1 VNLMKIKVSIII
13 PIYNI
18 ADYLPKAFRSAVEQ
32 TEQDI
37 EVILVDDGSTDG
49 SGALCDRLAETDSR
63 VQVIHKANGGLSS
76 ARNAGIAAA
85 RGKYVLLL
93 DGDDRLHREAV
104 SRTLAVMEETGADF
118 VQFCYREVA
127 PEEEL
132 PDPPVGGAFVMGEGT
147 ARLFTHLYRLGG
159 AGASACTKLF
169 RRELLEQIPF
179 EPVRHEDEMWCTR
192 AFSHSLR
199 AAYIEDVLYDYVIR
213 PGSIIRSGFSR
224 SRLDVF
230 QVCGERIGTLR
241 ALGLTE
247 LLSREYEKLYLYIL
261 RLYRDAREV
270 GDWEALSVVERGFRE
285 NRTGI
290 QSYAR
295 LSPKFALMF
304 RMMCVSFKTAELYRI
319 YWKIRSRIYE

>member
-1 VNLMKIKVSIII
+1 MKIKVSIII

-18 ADYLPKAFRSAVEQ
+18 ADYLPRAFRSAVEQ

-49 SGALCDRLAETDSR
+49 SGALCDRLAETDPR
-63 VQVIHKANGGLSS
+63 VRVIHKANGGLSS

-85 RGKYVLLL
+85 KGKYVLLL
-93 DGDDRLHREAV
+93 DGDDRLHREAA

-132 PDPPVGGAFVMGEGT
+132 SAPSTGGAFVIGEGS
-147 ARLFTHLYRLGG
+147 AQLFTHLYRLGG

-169 RRELLEQIPF
+169 RRELLERIPF
-179 EPVRHEDEMWCTR
+179 ESLRHEDEMWCTR
-192 AFSHSLR
+192 VFAHPLR

-230 QVCGERIGTLR
+230 QVCGERIRVLSD
-241 ALGLTE
+241 LGLTE
-247 LLSREYEKLYLYIL
+247 LLSREYEKLYLAIL
-261 RLYRDAREV
+261 RLYRDAREAKDGEV
-270 GDWEALSVVERGFRE
+270 LSVVERSFRE
-285 NRTGI
+285 NEAGI
-290 QSYAR
+290 QTYAR
-295 LSPKFALMF
+295 LRPKFALMF

-319 YWKIRSRIYE
+319 YWKMKD